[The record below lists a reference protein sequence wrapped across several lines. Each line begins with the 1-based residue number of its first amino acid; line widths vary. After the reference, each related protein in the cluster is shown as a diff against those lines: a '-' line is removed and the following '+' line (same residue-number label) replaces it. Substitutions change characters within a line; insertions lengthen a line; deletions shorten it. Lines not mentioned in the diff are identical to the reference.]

1 MSVVGAIEPG
11 LRKIE
16 VERIKR
22 KRPDSLDAYD
32 LVLRALPFIYKLM
45 PEGSAPAIPRG
56 RANRRRPVTGSA
68 ASDKSV
74 PIRPSRKQK
83 RRNARSPK
91 TKFWA
96 VATDTDTDTLSTAA
110 TPRPR

>member
-1 MSVVGAIEPG
+1 MAWT
-11 LRKIE
+11 
-16 VERIKR
+16 
-22 KRPDSLDAYD
+22 
-32 LVLRALPFIYKLM
+32 
-45 PEGSAPAIPRG
+45 SASAIPRG

-96 VATDTDTDTLSTAA
+96 VATDTDTETLSTAA
-110 TPRPR
+110 DTSAEVTSASPAVSPARNRRAWSR